1 MQRFS
6 AEINVATYL
15 FGCTSGKYIQY
26 PQDYTQDFFENISK
40 KSVQTSQSFIAI
52 HRKGNMMYYIYV
64 RRKPRSYID
73 ELQNRTPLKASNS
86 YVGMCISLN
95 SIMLK
100 ELAPLFR
107 IFENLIE
114 HFVIEEK
121 ILSVYEKAIV
131 IADEPT
137 DIINNKLN
145 IARSIIDKA
154 IKDVVEEL
162 YIDLPPVSYG
172 VESQTIQTF
181 NILKD
186 KEEDIFDKSHK
197 YSLSFVYKDN
207 VTESSRL
214 TETIRE
220 FSLASKNYVSKQEE
234 GRENALFA
242 FIILIVCCFTI
253 SYKNIS
259 PKIDAYKTVYDN
271 QKSRTKDYKI
281 AIDKNNK
288 EIKSNKENIL
298 LTERKILSAVK
309 NNAEKIKNI
318 SELVPIIFLHI
329 SGDASEDTLTID
341 FVGNVLSEDKKEIPL
356 GIKIWNNDGK
366 LLRGEKSPNGYTHIE
381 KLKVIEG
388 NNFSITLTNE
398 NTGVYSYSQKTQIE
412 ITYNGFLLANK
423 DLDL

>member
-40 KSVQTSQSFIAI
+40 KSVQTSQSFIAV

-64 RRKPRSYID
+64 RRKPRSYIH

-220 FSLASKNYVSKQEE
+220 SKNYVSKQEE
-234 GRENALFA
+234 GRENALLA